1 MSDYDELNEEDLLKP
16 YEDIEKNEPDEIPD
30 DNNYRLNNY
39 GIDFD
44 VNGIVRRLKNK
55 SIYLPDFQRNYVW
68 SLKKASKFIES
79 LLLGL
84 PVPGIF
90 LYKESDQKMLIIDG
104 FQRLETLKMYY
115 SGIFGKKAFQLTDVF
130 KDLNGLS
137 YEKLP
142 EDYKRKL
149 DDTLLHSTIVK
160 ADDPKEKNYN
170 AIYMIFERLNTG
182 GVNLSPQEI
191 RNCVSHGDFQKKL
204 VSISEDAIVKNILR
218 IDPKRKKDQEIVLR
232 LIALSY
238 DHKNYNGNMK
248 QYLNNFMFD
257 NKELKNKKVVK
268 IIDEFI
274 HVCEIMNEIKIDDII
289 RPNSSLNIA
298 ILDSIWVGIYNLL
311 ENGSPITKK
320 IVEVKIKALLDHH
333 GFKDAILTG
342 KTHHTDSVVK
352 RIDISISE
360 FLKLI

>member
-1 MSDYDELNEEDLLKP
+1 MSDFTELNEEDLLKP
-16 YEDIEKNEPDEIPD
+16 YEDIEKNEPDEKPD

-115 SGIFGKKAFQLTDVF
+115 SGIFGKKAFLLTDVF

-191 RNCVSHGDFQKKL
+191 RNCVSHGEFQKRL
-204 VSISEDAIVKNILR
+204 VLLSEDSIVKNILR

-232 LIALSY
+232 LIALAFN
-238 DHKNYNGNMK
+238 HKNYTGNMK

-257 NKELKNKKVVK
+257 NKDLKNRTVLE
-268 IIDEFI
+268 IIEEFI
-274 HVCEIMNEIKIDDII
+274 HVCTVMNEIRIDDII
-289 RPNSSLNIA
+289 RPNASLNIA
-298 ILDSIWVGIYNLL
+298 ILDSIWVGIYKLI
-311 ENGSPITKK
+311 ESGSPISKAIIESK
-320 IVEVKIKALLDHH
+320 IQTLLDNS

-342 KTHHTDSVVK
+342 KTHHTDSVIN
-352 RIDISISE
+352 RINISISE
-360 FLKLI
+360 FMK